1 MWYNI
6 VIMLANYYFEIDIIC
21 ILVLVSLAYQTVHSN
36 FRKTNQVRFLEVLIV
51 NIIFA
56 FSDVIW
62 IFNNG
67 YISYLSLPFNGVLF
81 GYVMNGINVCCSALA
96 GWSWLRFSEN
106 FLDRHYI
113 STPRG
118 TVISLIPVM
127 ILAALTVTTGKT
139 HLLFYI
145 TDEGQY
151 VRQPGYVL
159 QLILAYSYILT
170 SVIMALLTARKTTNL
185 QARERSLG
193 IASFA
198 IFPVIACV
206 VQLFNPNMSIIFIG
220 TLISLLNVYI
230 TLQGQQVLN
239 DPLTGLNNRM
249 LLDQKIMSGI
259 EAADDRHDFWLLIID
274 VNKFKQINDTHGHL
288 EGDYA
293 LVRIADTLRKASS
306 DQEDF
311 ICRYGGDEFVV
322 LHMTKKNEDCSKL
335 ISKINQT
342 LAEYELPYD
351 LSVSIGAAKYTRD
364 TGTWEQL
371 IKKAD
376 AELYKVKKSR

>member
-1 MWYNI
+1 
-6 VIMLANYYFEIDIIC
+6 MLAKFYLEIDIMC
-21 ILVLVSLAYQTVHSN
+21 IVVLVSLAYQTMHSN
-36 FRKTNQVRFLEVLIV
+36 FRKTNQVRFLEVLVV
-51 NIIFA
+51 NIIFV
-56 FSDVIW
+56 FSDAIW
-62 IFNNG
+62 IFNNN
-67 YISYLSLPFNGVLF
+67 YISYSCLPFNGVVF
-81 GYVMNGINVCCSALA
+81 GYIMNGINVCCSALA

-113 STPRG
+113 STPSG
-118 TVISLIPVM
+118 FAISLIPII

-151 VRQPGYVL
+151 VRQSGYVL
-159 QLILAYSYILT
+159 QLILSYSYIST
-170 SVIMALLTARKTTNL
+170 SVIIALILAGKTTNR
-185 QARERSLG
+185 QAKEKSLG

-198 IFPVIACV
+198 IFPIIACV

-220 TLISLLNVYI
+220 TIISLLNVYI

-259 EAADDRHDFWLLIID
+259 EAVDDRHDFWLLIMD
-274 VNKFKQINDTHGHL
+274 VNKFKGINDTYGHL
-288 EGDYA
+288 EGDHA
-293 LVRIADTLRKASS
+293 LVRIADTLRKVSS
-306 DQEDF
+306 DRGDF
-311 ICRYGGDEFVV
+311 ICRYGGDEFVF

-335 ISKINQT
+335 ISEINQT
-342 LAEYELPYD
+342 LAGYELPYN
-351 LSVSIGAAKYTRD
+351 LSVSIGTAKYTSDVD
-364 TGTWEQL
+364 TWTQL
-371 IKKAD
+371 MEKAD

>member
-1 MWYNI
+1 
-6 VIMLANYYFEIDIIC
+6 MLAKYYFEIDIIC
-21 ILVLVSLAYQTVHSN
+21 ILVLVSLAHQTVHSN

-56 FSDVIW
+56 ASDVIW

-81 GYVMNGINVCCSALA
+81 GYVMNSINVCCSALV

-113 STPRG
+113 STPKG

-127 ILAALTVTTGKT
+127 ILAVLTVTTGRT

-170 SVIMALLTARKTTNL
+170 SVIIALLMARKTTNM

-206 VQLFNPNMSIIFIG
+206 VQLFNPNMSIVFIG
-220 TLISLLNVYI
+220 TIISLLNVYI

-259 EAADDRHDFWLLIID
+259 EAADDRHDFWLLMID
-274 VNKFKQINDTHGHL
+274 VNKFKQINDTYGHL

-293 LVRIADTLRKASS
+293 LVRIAETLRKVSS

-311 ICRYGGDEFVV
+311 ICRYGGDEFMV
-322 LHMTKKNEDCSKL
+322 LRMTKKNEDCTKL

-342 LAEYELPYD
+342 LSEYELAYD
-351 LSVSIGAAKYTRD
+351 LSVSIGAAKYTKD

>member
-1 MWYNI
+1 
-6 VIMLANYYFEIDIIC
+6 MLAKFYLEIDIMC
-21 ILVLVSLAYQTVHSN
+21 IVVLVSLAYQTMHSN
-36 FRKTNQVRFLEVLIV
+36 FRKTNQVRFLEVLVV
-51 NIIFA
+51 NIIFV
-56 FSDVIW
+56 FSDAIW
-62 IFNNG
+62 IFNNN
-67 YISYLSLPFNGVLF
+67 YISYSCLPFNGVVF
-81 GYVMNGINVCCSALA
+81 GYIMNGINVCCSALA

-113 STPRG
+113 STPSG
-118 TVISLIPVM
+118 FAISLIPII

-151 VRQPGYVL
+151 VRQSGYVL
-159 QLILAYSYILT
+159 QLILSYSYIST
-170 SVIMALLTARKTTNL
+170 SVIIALILAGKTTNR
-185 QARERSLG
+185 QAKEKSLG

-198 IFPVIACV
+198 IFPIIACV

-220 TLISLLNVYI
+220 TIISLLNVYI

-259 EAADDRHDFWLLIID
+259 EAVDDRHDFWLLIMD
-274 VNKFKQINDTHGHL
+274 VNKFKGINDTYGHL
-288 EGDYA
+288 EGDHA
-293 LVRIADTLRKASS
+293 LVRIANTLRKVSS
-306 DQEDF
+306 DRGDF
-311 ICRYGGDEFVV
+311 ICRYGGDEFVL

-335 ISKINQT
+335 ISEINQT
-342 LAEYELPYD
+342 LAEYELPYN
-351 LSVSIGAAKYTRD
+351 LSVSIGTAKYTSDVD
-364 TGTWEQL
+364 TWTQL
-371 IKKAD
+371 MEKAD